1 MTHKELGTASFC
13 LTCPS
18 TRASSLLCISAN
30 RLASS
35 KQGARHY
42 H

>member
-1 MTHKELGTASFC
+1 MIRKELGKASFC

-18 TRASSLLCISAN
+18 TRASSLFCISAN

-35 KQGARHY
+35 K
-42 H
+42 